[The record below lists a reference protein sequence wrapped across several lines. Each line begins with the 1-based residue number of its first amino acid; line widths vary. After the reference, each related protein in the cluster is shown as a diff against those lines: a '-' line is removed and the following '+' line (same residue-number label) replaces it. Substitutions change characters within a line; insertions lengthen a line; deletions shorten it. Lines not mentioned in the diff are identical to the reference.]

1 MWFSV
6 VQEKGEGGWFVGC
19 IFLLS
24 IPGRIP
30 FGKVATIL
38 LLGLNKMV

>member
-30 FGKVATIL
+30 FGKVKKKQIYNEL
-38 LLGLNKMV
+38 DE